1 MCYIKIRGDGF
12 MTVKELIEK
21 LQNIDESKEVYVST
35 YDFVNCFYVNEEATQ
50 IKETENKIYIY

>member
-1 MCYIKIRGDGF
+1 

>member
-1 MCYIKIRGDGF
+1 

-35 YDFVNCFYVNEEATQ
+35 YDFVNCFYVNEEVT
-50 IKETENKIYIY
+50 